1 MRKIS
6 TSVIAFVLL
15 VFMAGCGPTS
25 DKGSTDT
32 DNSKGEGA
40 IDSTRQAR
48 FDTSQST
55 SSVPN
60 FITASIKSNIGEIKL
75 LQLAQSRATSPEVK
89 QLASMMVKHHTQM
102 LNELRSLAPAKQAMV
117 DSSENDVTR
126 AAFQKLSS
134 VQGKAFEDQWR
145 EQMLQLHE
153 NNSDELRTMQS
164 ITTDAEV
171 KQWLDKT
178 IPVVEQHRDLLAK
191 KDMKQP
197 NLQKG
202 QTRD

>member
-89 QLASMMVKHHTQM
+89 QLA
-102 LNELRSLAPAKQAMV
+102 KQAMV
-117 DSSENDVTR
+117 DSLENDVTR